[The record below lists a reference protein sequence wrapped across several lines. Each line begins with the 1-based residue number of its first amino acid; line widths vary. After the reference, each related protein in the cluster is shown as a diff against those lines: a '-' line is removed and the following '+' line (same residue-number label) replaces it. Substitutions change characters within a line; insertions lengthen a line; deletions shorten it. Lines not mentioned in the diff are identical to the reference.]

1 MTNIHWQRMM
11 EERLGT
17 DAEGVKKY
25 MSEMAKKGDPNKKPF
40 KNKELA
46 SLAGKKGAEARKN
59 AKG

>member
-1 MTNIHWQRMM
+1 MM